1 MAYTITIA
9 ELRRADFVIRP
20 GEAVAIAQ
28 KLINDPRHNTPPRPP
43 FGPPSLENVV
53 LDESGTVTCTACAVK
68 PAVSEVAILLEAML
82 AAGTRVP
89 GALRYT
95 IARAL
100 LNVEAPPFDSI
111 EELSFALTR
120 FETSDRDAV
129 IRDLVHRAR
138 LLTGGGATAAII
150 PFKPSAPA
158 RFRTERRR
166 ALPAAAA
173 AELRRDLRRA
183 DLERYA
189 RQAATMVPDLRR
201 ALQRRKHPVGAVM
214 AALGAGMV
222 LIASGEL
229 MTFGPAEADISM
241 PVIAAP
247 SPDLPAPASAHQ
259 PPAHALSP
267 AAIAPR
273 RSPVRSASMERASRI
288 RDDGS
293 LQPRKRQSVRVGRA
307 GRRSPSSGVLDRLH
321 LGWVRNIFTY
331 RSDL

>member
-1 MAYTITIA
+1 MTYTITIA

-28 KLINDPRHNTPPRPP
+28 KLINDPRQTLLQPP
-43 FGPPSLENVV
+43 FGPPSIQNVV

-82 AAGTRVP
+82 PPGTRLP

-100 LNVEAPPFDSI
+100 LNVEAPPFDSV
-111 EELSFALTR
+111 EELSAALAR
-120 FETSDRDAV
+120 FERSDRDAV

-138 LLTGGGATAAII
+138 MLTGGGATAAII
-150 PFKPSAPA
+150 PFKPSVPA
-158 RFRTERRR
+158 RFRPERRH
-166 ALPAAAA
+166 ALPAAVA

-189 RQAATMVPDLRR
+189 RQAATTVPDLRR
-201 ALQRRKHPVGAVM
+201 TLQRRNRPVGAVM

-229 MTFGPAEADISM
+229 MTFGPGEADMPM

-247 SPDLPAPASAHQ
+247 SPNLPDPASAQ
-259 PPAHALSP
+259 PPADVLSP

-273 RSPVRSASMERASRI
+273 RSPVRPVSVERGSRH
-288 RDDGS
+288 RADGS
-293 LQPRKRQSVRVGRA
+293 RQPHTLQAARTRRA
-307 GRRSPSSGVLDRLH
+307 DRRAPSNGVLARLR

-331 RSDL
+331 RPNL